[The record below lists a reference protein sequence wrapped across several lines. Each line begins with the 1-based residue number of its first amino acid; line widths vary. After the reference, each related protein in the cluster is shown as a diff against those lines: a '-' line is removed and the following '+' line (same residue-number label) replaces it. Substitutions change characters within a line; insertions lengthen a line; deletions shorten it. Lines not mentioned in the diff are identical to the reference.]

1 MKKTIIAIIMT
12 ALLLAIILGTAAY
25 ATDANETEILAVTQ
39 TEVPTN
45 AAPADNPALPKGKD
59 GCEYIPD
66 YISIWDVTI
75 TDENGTP
82 YEDITTESDRAQG
95 NRRLALELPDGTV
108 SGIIIRG
115 EDRAVIHYQIAGWHT
130 DVTVGE

>member
-12 ALLLAIILGTAAY
+12 ALILAIILGTAAY
-25 ATDANETEILAVTQ
+25 AMDTKETDILTETQ
-39 TEVPTN
+39 TD